1 MKKRKKT
8 LRHRYGHAASSKA
21 YFSRADG
28 VGSPGFHYGYA
39 IKIDGIDNSFP
50 ELPPGRQI
58 EGYEAVKRFKET
70 AKSSWIGTKR
80 RDGRRPLAEVK
91 KWIKAVQ
98 PSQFYAKWP
107 TNVDDDSVEIWY
119 TGGNIT

>member
-1 MKKRKKT
+1 MKRRA
-8 LRHRYGHAASSKA
+8 LRRRYGHAASSKA

-28 VGSPGFHYGYA
+28 IDHWGYA
-39 IKIDGIDNSFP
+39 IKIDGIQNDYP
-50 ELPPGRQI
+50 ELPFGRQMDAWN
-58 EGYEAVKRFKET
+58 AVKEFKAT
-70 AKSSWIGTKR
+70 AKRDWIGTKA
-80 RDGRRPLAEVK
+80 RDGRRPLAEIK
-91 KWIKAVQ
+91 RWIKAVQ